1 MSGKG
6 LILHRRHLLGGLA
19 ACGCVGLVQQT
30 SAVAQSAKPF
40 CSFSLDDGWSSYGS
54 SNYVNA
60 RRPRPNDP
68 SGVPQIIAAIN
79 DALGISP
86 SFDVYISAGQNNAS
100 ASVAN
105 GRKILMIDVDFLEGI
120 NRMAGTEWGAIQ
132 VIAHEVGHHIAGFL
146 NDRLRGEL
154 NADYWSGQALQRLG
168 SSRESAQAAIMA
180 FGGEQD
186 SSSHPNKYRRA
197 QTIARGWDDARRD
210 FIDRTFCDNQC

>member
-1 MSGKG
+1 MFSKR

-19 ACGCVGLVQQT
+19 ACGCGGLMQQG
-30 SAVAQSAKPF
+30 ALAQPATPF

-68 SGVPQIIAAIN
+68 SGVPQVVDAIN
-79 DALGISP
+79 VALGISP
-86 SFDVYISAGQNNAS
+86 NFDVYISEGQNNAS
-100 ASVAN
+100 ASVSN
-105 GRKILMIDVDFLEGI
+105 GRKILSIDVDFLEEI

-180 FGGEQD
+180 FGSEQD
-186 SSSHPNKYRRA
+186 SPSHPNKYSRA
-197 QTIARGWDDARRD
+197 RTIARGWDDAGRD